1 VGPFVSERK
10 LILSGIGGACVG
22 LPPAARPAE
31 AGAEPRAGVALAGVL
46 EVAAPRRARR
56 DSHRPKKGTAAQGDR
71 HALPVLVQ
79 MVAVATGDRCCD
91 DGRGGNRFRRPLAI
105 RAGDLRGRSRF
116 FFLGVTVAGG
126 DCGSLMGRAR
136 LVQRDSA
143 NLRSGILHRGGP
155 SRVAGPGKKGY
166 GARTNNFK
174 LQRFGARLSLHHDV
188 A

>member
-1 VGPFVSERK
+1 VHLQRTTILQADFQISGLKLHLQLPKPRPSISSSQVGPFVSERK

-91 DGRGGNRFRRPLAI
+91 DGRRKSISEAPRNSGRRFEGALKI
-105 RAGDLRGRSRF
+105 F
-116 FFLGVTVAGG
+116 F
-126 DCGSLMGRAR
+126 
-136 LVQRDSA
+136 
-143 NLRSGILHRGGP
+143 
-155 SRVAGPGKKGY
+155 
-166 GARTNNFK
+166 
-174 LQRFGARLSLHHDV
+174 
-188 A
+188 